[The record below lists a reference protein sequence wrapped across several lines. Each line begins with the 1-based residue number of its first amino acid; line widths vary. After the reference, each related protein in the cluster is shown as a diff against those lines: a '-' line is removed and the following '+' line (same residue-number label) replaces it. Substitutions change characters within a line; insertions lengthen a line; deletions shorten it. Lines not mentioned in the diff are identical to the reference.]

1 MKLPMDKLILRI
13 LPVPADRQFAETP
26 LKPGLRKRL
35 ANFIPDIRRQYAEK
49 KKNLPPNDKKYRPST
64 MWYFFAT
71 VLVVLSIQNFL
82 GSSRVEVISYS
93 QFKSLLKKDLIND
106 LVIRETTIDG
116 NLKGAAVK
124 EVLKPEKLKEISP
137 EVLASKKPFPF
148 ETVRV
153 EDPGLTAEL
162 ESAKIPFKGELT
174 SNWLPT
180 ILSWV
185 VPVGLFFLMWSYLG
199 RKMGSASGGLM
210 QIGKSKAKVY
220 IEKKTGVTF
229 ADVAGIDEA
238 EQEVAEVVGF
248 LKDPDKY
255 QRLGGR
261 IPKGVLIVGPPGTG
275 KTLLARAV
283 AGEAGVPFFSLT
295 GSDFVEMFVGVGAA
309 RVRDL
314 FLQAVKN
321 APSIIFI
328 DELDAIGKARGVSVL
343 AGNDEREQTL
353 NQLLAEM
360 DGFDPNQGVIIM
372 AATNR
377 PEILDAA
384 LLRPGRFDR
393 QILVDRPDIIGRTKI
408 LKLHAKKVT
417 LAADLDLAVVA
428 AKTPGFVGADL
439 ANIVNEAALLAARQD
454 KESIDMTDFDEAIE
468 RVVAGLQKK
477 SHVINPKEKKIVA
490 YHESGHALMAEL
502 VPGADPVSK
511 ISIIPRGV
519 AALGYTTQ
527 LPTEDRYL
535 MTRSELLARIDVLL
549 GGRVAEEIVFGDVS
563 TGAQNDLQRATE
575 IARTMITQFGM
586 SEKLGLAALEG
597 PRHATFLMVPTQQ
610 PKEYSEETARLID
623 GEVNQILSEA
633 HTKARDILLAHR
645 DALEELAKLLLDKE
659 VVDRPA
665 LQEILKARSID
676 SIEEKTRAPENNGSE
691 SPGASHERNNQ
702 GMGNPTFLNK
712 REIDPAGRQKS

>member
-1 MKLPMDKLILRI
+1 MSTIIGKCSVKNTRRGALAPQHANS
-13 LPVPADRQFAETP
+13 ADGVTDVTKMPSETGP
-26 LKPGLRKRL
+26 RKGLGD
-35 ANFIPDIRRQYAEK
+35 FIADVRARYAEK
-49 KKNLPPNDKKYRPST
+49 KKNLAPNGNKFRPAPI
-64 MWYFFAT
+64 WFFLAT
-71 VLVVLSIQNFL
+71 ISLVLLMQNLF
-82 GSSRVEVISYS
+82 GSPHVEIVSYS
-93 QFKSLLKKDLIND
+93 QFKSLVKQDLISN
-106 LVIRETTIDG
+106 LVIRETIIDG

-124 EVLKPEKLKEISP
+124 EIFTPEKLKEISP
-137 EVLASKKPFPF
+137 EVLAGKIPFAF
-148 ETVRV
+148 ATVRV

-162 ESAKIPFKGELT
+162 EAAKIPFKGEVT

-180 ILSWV
+180 LLSWV
-185 VPVGLFFLMWSYLG
+185 VPVALFFLLWSYIG
-199 RKMGSASGGLM
+199 RKMGSGSGGLM

-238 EQEVAEVVGF
+238 EEEVAEVVGF
-248 LKDPDKY
+248 LKDPEKY
-255 QRLGGR
+255 QRLGGH

-314 FLQAVKN
+314 FMQAVKN

-328 DELDAIGKARGVSVL
+328 DELDAIGKARGVSML
-343 AGNDEREQTL
+343 TGNDEREQTL

-393 QILVDRPDIIGRTKI
+393 QILVDRPDIKGRTKI
-408 LKLHAKKVT
+408 LELHAKKVK
-417 LAADLDLAVVA
+417 LSADLDLAVVA

-454 KESIDMTDFDEAIE
+454 KGSIEMADFDEAIE

-490 YHESGHALMAEL
+490 YHESGHALVAEL
-502 VPGADPVSK
+502 VPGADPVAK
-511 ISIIPRGV
+511 ISIIPRGI

-527 LPTEDRYL
+527 LPTEERYL

-586 SEKLGLAALEG
+586 NEKLGLAALEG
-597 PRHATFLMVPTQQ
+597 PRHATFLMVPTQS

-623 GEVNQILSEA
+623 
-633 HTKARDILLAHR
+633 ARSNKYYRKRI
-645 DALEELAKLLLDKE
+645 AKLGT
-659 VVDRPA
+659 
-665 LQEILKARSID
+665 S
-676 SIEEKTRAPENNGSE
+676 
-691 SPGASHERNNQ
+691 
-702 GMGNPTFLNK
+702 
-712 REIDPAGRQKS
+712 

>member
-1 MKLPMDKLILRI
+1 MSTVIGKCSATNYGRGASAPQQ
-13 LPVPADRQFAETP
+13 ADRSDGVTNAGEMPSETGP
-26 LKPGLRKRL
+26 RKSVSD
-35 ANFIPDIRRQYAEK
+35 FIAGVRARYAEK
-49 KKNLPPNDKKYRPST
+49 KKNLAPNGNKFRPAPI
-64 MWYFFAT
+64 WLFLAT
-71 VLVVLSIQNFL
+71 ISLVVLMQNLF
-82 GSSRVEVISYS
+82 GSPHVEIVSYS
-93 QFKSLLKKDLIND
+93 QFKSLVKQDLISN
-106 LVIRETTIDG
+106 LVIRETIIDG

-124 EVLKPEKLKEISP
+124 EIFTPEKLKETSP
-137 EVLASKKPFPF
+137 EVLAGKIPIPFA
-148 ETVRV
+148 TVRV

-162 ESAKIPFKGELT
+162 EAAKVPFKGEVT

-180 ILSWV
+180 LLSWV
-185 VPVGLFFLMWSYLG
+185 VPVALFFLLWSYLG
-199 RKMGSASGGLM
+199 RKMGSGSGGLM

-238 EQEVAEVVGF
+238 EEEVAEVVGF
-248 LKDPDKY
+248 LKDPEKY
-255 QRLGGR
+255 QRLGGH

-314 FLQAVKN
+314 FMQAVKN

-328 DELDAIGKARGVSVL
+328 DELDAIGKARGVSML
-343 AGNDEREQTL
+343 TGNDEREQTL

-393 QILVDRPDIIGRTKI
+393 QILVDRPDIKGRTKI
-408 LKLHAKKVT
+408 LELHAKKVK
-417 LAADLDLAVVA
+417 LSADLDLAVVA

-454 KESIDMTDFDEAIE
+454 KESIGMAEFDEAIE

-490 YHESGHALMAEL
+490 YHESGHALVAEL
-502 VPGADPVSK
+502 APGADPVSK
-511 ISIIPRGV
+511 ISIIPRGI

-527 LPTEDRYL
+527 LPTEERYL

-549 GGRVAEEIVFGDVS
+549 GGRVAEEIVFGDIS

-586 SEKLGLAALEG
+586 SEKLGLASLEG
-597 PRHATFLMVPTQQ
+597 PRHATFLMVPTQS

-623 GEVNQILSEA
+623 AEVKQILSEA
-633 HTKARDILLAHR
+633 HSKARDILVAHR
-645 DALEELAKLLLDKE
+645 SALEELARLLLEKE

-665 LQEILKARSID
+665 LQTILKVRSID
-676 SIEEKTRAPENNGSE
+676 SLKDKKRAADVPGNE
-691 SPGASHERNNQ
+691 SNQTNVER
-702 GMGNPTFLNK
+702 
-712 REIDPAGRQKS
+712 E

>member
-1 MKLPMDKLILRI
+1 MKLPFHSFASRI
-13 LPVPADRQFAETP
+13 TSVSDRHFAESPVETGP
-26 LKPGLRKRL
+26 RKSV
-35 ANFIPDIRRQYAEK
+35 AEFIAGIRTRYAEQ
-49 KKNLPPNDKKYRPST
+49 KKNGAPNEKKFRPAPI
-64 MWYFFAT
+64 WYFLAIIS
-71 VLVVLSIQNFL
+71 LVFLVQNLL
-82 GSSRVEVISYS
+82 GSRHVEIISYS
-93 QFKSLLKKDLIND
+93 QFKSLVKKDLIND
-106 LVIRETTIDG
+106 LVIRETTVDG

-124 EVLKPEKLKEISP
+124 EIFSPEKLKDIAA
-137 EVLASKKPFPF
+137 EVIAGKKLFPF
-148 ETVRV
+148 VTVRV

-162 ESAKIPFKGELT
+162 EAAKVPFKGEVT
-174 SNWLPT
+174 NNWLPT
-180 ILSWV
+180 LLSWV
-185 VPVGLFFLMWSYLG
+185 VPVVLFFLMWSYLG

-238 EQEVAEVVGF
+238 EEEVAEVVGF
-248 LKDPDKY
+248 LKDPAKY

-314 FLQAVKN
+314 FMQAVKN

-328 DELDAIGKARGVSVL
+328 DELDAIGKARGVSML
-343 AGNDEREQTL
+343 TGNDEREQTL

-393 QILVDRPDIIGRTKI
+393 QILVDRPDIKGRTKI
-408 LKLHAKKVT
+408 LELHAKKVT
-417 LAADLDLAVVA
+417 LSADLDLAVVA

-454 KESIDMTDFDEAIE
+454 KESIEMAEFDEAIE

-490 YHESGHALMAEL
+490 YHESGHALVAEL
-502 VPGADPVSK
+502 VPGADAVSK

-519 AALGYTTQ
+519 AALGYTSQ

-535 MTRSELLARIDVLL
+535 MTRSELLGRIDVLL

-575 IARTMITQFGM
+575 IARTMVTQFGM
-586 SEKLGLAALEG
+586 SEKLGLASLEG
-597 PRHATFLMVPTQQ
+597 PRHATFLMVPTQS

-623 GEVNQILSEA
+623 EEVKRILSDA
-633 HTKARDILLAHR
+633 HTKARDILVAHR
-645 DALEELAKLLLDKE
+645 SALEELAKLLLEKE
-659 VVDRPA
+659 VVERPA
-665 LQEILKARSID
+665 LQAILKVRSID
-676 SIEEKTRAPENNGSE
+676 SLKDKKRAADSSGSE
-691 SPGASHERNNQ
+691 SNQTKVER
-702 GMGNPTFLNK
+702 
-712 REIDPAGRQKS
+712 E